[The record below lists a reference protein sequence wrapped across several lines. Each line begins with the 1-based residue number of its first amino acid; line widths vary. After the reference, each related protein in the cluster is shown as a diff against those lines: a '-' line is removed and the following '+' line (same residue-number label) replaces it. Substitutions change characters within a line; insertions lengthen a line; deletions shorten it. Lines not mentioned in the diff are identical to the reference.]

1 MFESDGVPLRRLR
14 ISAMGRVTRGVGER
28 ISSLDANGMTRAY
41 EISGTW
47 DIQKMTP
54 EDLDEVLAIE
64 VSASSTPWSRRM
76 FFEEMGN
83 PRSCCFVIKIEIE
96 LKQPVI
102 GFICFRNIAE
112 ESELLNLAVHP
123 HYRRLGV
130 GRKLMEFY
138 IDFSSHRG
146 VKTFY
151 LEANSSNEPAIR
163 LYQHFSY
170 QSFGMRK
177 KFYQKQFDALLMT
190 KKV

>member
-14 ISAMGRVTRGVGER
+14 ITTAGRVTKGVGER
-28 ISSLDANGMTRAY
+28 ILSLDANCMARAY

-64 VSASSTPWSRRM
+64 VSGSSTPWSRRM
-76 FFEEMGN
+76 FSEEMQN
-83 PRSCCFVIKIEIE
+83 PGSCCFVIRIEIE

-130 GRKLMEFY
+130 GRKLMQFY
-138 IDFSSHRG
+138 IDFSSQRG

-151 LEANSSNEPAIR
+151 LEANSSNERAIR

-177 KFYQKQFDALLMT
+177 KFYQKRFDALLMT